1 MARRAI
7 TDQDRTK
14 AKQLLLGWLADDND
28 DIDKVT
34 SAAFDLHV
42 QHNTFPGEEFMRLA
56 ADALEVAGIDRA
68 DPIEYEA
75 LLADHLPEIE
85 FRGKQYRKIR
95 FAVMSS
101 AGLRGG
107 LDPDLLD
114 EVAYWNDDYWR
125 YALFAAIALIRA
137 SVDKTGGSVA
147 DLARRVAAL
156 HVVDLGD
163 PESGEARPG

>member
-1 MARRAI
+1 MARRQV
-7 TDQDRTK
+7 TEEDRGQ
-14 AKQLLLGWLADDND
+14 ARQLLLAWLAEDND

-34 SAAFDLHV
+34 FAAFDLHV
-42 QHNTFPGEEFMRLA
+42 QHNTFPGEEFMRMA
-56 ADALEVAGIDRA
+56 ADALELAEIDRA
-68 DPIEYEA
+68 DPITYET

-85 FRGKQYRKIR
+85 FKGKQYRKIR

-137 SVDKTGGSVA
+137 SAAKTPGSVA
-147 DLARRVAAL
+147 DLATHVAAL
-156 HVVDLGD
+156 HELDLGEPRTD
-163 PESGEARPG
+163 RDRPD